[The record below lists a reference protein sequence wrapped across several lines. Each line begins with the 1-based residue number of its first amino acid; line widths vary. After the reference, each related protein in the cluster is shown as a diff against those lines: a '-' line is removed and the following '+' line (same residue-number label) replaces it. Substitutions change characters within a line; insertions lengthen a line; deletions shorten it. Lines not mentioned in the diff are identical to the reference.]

1 MCPSDHRPL
10 RAAMA
15 MFWRCCWPIA
25 ALQGFRCPTFSFGV
39 TTTDTDVSFVSADT
53 LTTSQPYIFL
63 GNSFDVQNSLPLNF
77 TSGASLVGSDI
88 TASFL
93 NMSVGAGQT
102 LALGR
107 VLYNVSP
114 TAALGPF
121 TVTFTTQAGD
131 NNLSQADGTNIPIEH
146 FPDRDDHDRS
156 SHTGTCHAAA
166 HPGRITGSAWR
177 KRACSEREPRL
188 FQRCLAVSMGQAI
201 SLAPFWFYTSIAGLR
216 PAILAASTARRA
228 PARPLPSRVPV

>member
-1 MCPSDHRPL
+1 MLKNLLLISL
-10 RAAMA
+10 AA
-15 MFWRCCWPIA
+15 A
-25 ALQGFRCPTFSFGV
+25 ALIPSASAGVVYSIVPIGPPPAAGSNGNVLEVLLANSGPSGISLSTFSFGV

-77 TSGASLVGSDI
+77 TSGLSLVGSDI

-93 NMSVGAGQT
+93 DISVGAGQT

-121 TVTFTTQAGD
+121 TVAFTTQAGD
-131 NNLSQADGTNIPIEH
+131 NNLSQADGTNIPI
-146 FPDRDDHDRS
+146 S
-156 SHTGTCHAAA
+156 TSQTAIITIGAATPEPA
-166 HPGRITGSAWR
+166 TLLLIPAGLLALAWR
-177 KRACSEREPRL
+177 KRAV
-188 FQRCLAVSMGQAI
+188 QRAQA
-201 SLAPFWFYTSIAGLR
+201 
-216 PAILAASTARRA
+216 
-228 PARPLPSRVPV
+228 